1 MNVSATEAKN
11 KLGQVLDRAQR
22 EPVFIEKGGRR
33 HSVVLSV
40 ERYEELLAKQVR
52 ESAAQ
57 RKRRFYEQY
66 KGWVDANNELVERF
80 GIPGEEHRPW

>member
-22 EPVFIEKGGRR
+22 EPVFIVKGGRR

-66 KGWVDANNELVERF
+66 GGWVDAHNELVERF